1 MMHTTQKGLLRQV
14 NSCAT
19 RQAYKQNKKGEE
31 LDLLWADSCKRIDDD
46 IQCYWVWCPQIN
58 PDCQKTICYH
68 HNSCHY
74 TCSWQS
80 RSQNWTKWYFFS
92 SQRSQRENWIHKNEC
107 HNHIPHSSP
116 MLLELHIANVMKDW
130 RQSLF
135 SFLWT
140 VAELCI

>member
-14 NSCAT
+14 NSWCYMT
-19 RQAYKQNKKGEE
+19 KPISKTKGEE

-46 IQCYWVWCPQIN
+46 IQCYWVRCPQIN

-74 TCSWQS
+74 TRPQPS

-107 HNHIPHSSP
+107 HKHIPHSSP